1 MAWDTD
7 ATRRRLRDAALVE
20 FAAHGLD
27 GTSVAAIADR
37 AGVNRE
43 RLYSYYGDK
52 EALWDFVLSSELER
66 LAAAVQL
73 TGAGL
78 DEIGE
83 FAGATFDYHAAH
95 PELGRLLQW
104 EGLQPGPPANV
115 DERTAHYR
123 EKVERF
129 ADAQRQ
135 GVLDPSLDPAHL
147 VFALIAL
154 AAWWQTVP
162 QLAEMITGAGPEDG
176 VERARRR
183 QFTVEAAR
191 RLAAPGR

>member
-1 MAWDTD
+1 MAWDTEG
-7 ATRRRLRDAALVE
+7 TRRRLREAALVE

-27 GTSVAAIADR
+27 GTSVAAIVER

-43 RLYSYYGDK
+43 RLYTYYGDK
-52 EALWDFVLSSELER
+52 DALWDFVLASELEQ
-66 LAAAVQL
+66 LAAAVRV
-73 TGAGL
+73 TGTGM
-78 DEIGE
+78 DDIGE

-104 EGLQPGPPANV
+104 EGLQQRPAANLL
-115 DERTAHYR
+115 ERTKHYR
-123 EKVERF
+123 EKVQRF
-129 ADAQRQ
+129 ADAQSRGQ
-135 GVLDPSLDPAHL
+135 LDPGLNPAHL

-162 QLAEMITGAGPEDG
+162 QLAEMITGAGPDDLD
-176 VERARRR
+176 ERALRR

-191 RLAAPGR
+191 RLAAPHI